1 MDATSYQAALVTFT
15 NGNEGLVFANPSTTY
30 TAAEYAQ
37 QMFPK
42 MSAEQAASVEATYA
56 YLLSKWAQAS
66 AIMGDSMFTCPG
78 IWAFQSFANGK
89 KPFKGLFNAIPGVHL
104 QDLGYYFDGL
114 LIVHSFP
121 ISSKRTNSRPPSL
134 SLFSASLSPL
144 TQIAR

>member
-1 MDATSYQAALVTFT
+1 MTFT

-66 AIMGDSMFTCPG
+66 AIMGDC
-78 IWAFQSFANGK
+78 A
-89 KPFKGLFNAIPGVHL
+89 H
-104 QDLGYYFDGL
+104 
-114 LIVHSFP
+114 FP
-121 ISSKRTNSRPPSL
+121 CSIL
-134 SLFSASLSPL
+134 
-144 TQIAR
+144 